1 MLPLIMAGVGLAG
14 AVGKAIGRGQSN
26 RQLRALQSQMPVY
39 SIDESIKRRLGL
51 AQTLLN
57 ARMPGAAA
65 AERNIYQTQAN
76 QMAGAE
82 RAATDPNQLLLTGA
96 GAAGQAGQAFNQL
109 GQAEAQDYQRRYGNL
124 VSAEESMA
132 QERQR
137 EFEQRMRN
145 YQMQAQIQ
153 GAINENRQ
161 NMFGDISNAGFGAA
175 SIFAGMDN
183 TDNNDINTYGNKNSG
198 TSQGTSYKQYS
209 WMPKNWASQG
219 YGYTPKYPWLKQ

>member
-39 SIDESIKRRLGL
+39 AIDESIKKRLGL

-145 YQMQAQIQ
+145 YQMQTQIQ

-175 SIFAGMDN
+175 SIFAGMDDMNDMDNSGSN
-183 TDNNDINTYGNKNSG
+183 TNKSSG

-209 WMPKNWASQG
+209 WIPKNWWQAN
-219 YGYTPKYPWLKQ
+219 K

>member
-14 AVGKAIGRGQSN
+14 AVGKALGRGQSN

-39 SIDESIKRRLGL
+39 SIDESIKKRLGL

-57 ARMPGAAA
+57 SRMPGAAA

-124 VSAEESMA
+124 TSAEESMA

-145 YQMQAQIQ
+145 YQMQTQIE

-161 NMFGDISNAGFGAA
+161 NMFGDISNAAFGAA
-175 SIFAGMDN
+175 SLGA
-183 TDNNDINTYGNKNSG
+183 SG
-198 TSQGTSYKQYS
+198 AFKKKTGTE
-209 WMPKNWASQG
+209 KNW
-219 YGYTPKYPWLKQ
+219 WEL

>member
-1 MLPLIMAGVGLAG
+1 MPVIIGAGIGLAG
-14 AVGKAIGRGQSN
+14 GIGKAIGRGRSN
-26 RQLRALQSQMPVY
+26 RELRALQSRMPQY
-39 SIDESIKRRLGL
+39 KANPLYAQRLGL

-76 QMAGAE
+76 QMAAAQ

-96 GAAGQAGQAFNQL
+96 GAAGQAGQAFTQL

-124 VSAEESMA
+124 ATAQESMA
-132 QERQR
+132 QEQAR
-137 EFEQRMRN
+137 EYEDQLRR
-145 YQMQAQIQ
+145 YQMEAQIQ

-175 SIFAGMDN
+175 YLGASGAF
-183 TDNNDINTYGNKNSG
+183 NKVPG
-198 TSQGTSYKQYS
+198 TPDVNPVGKSSSPVPSYNMGATVPQYP
-209 WMPKNWASQG
+209 WMPKNWWQVNG
-219 YGYTPKYPWLKQ
+219 